1 MWPIGPTRPIWQCRG
16 DTTLGRKQRSVAAL
30 LRPGKLEAT
39 ATRLAPD
46 MLRAFAVLLGEV
58 A

>member
-1 MWPIGPTRPIWQCRG
+1 LALPGET
-16 DTTLGRKQRSVAAL
+16 QRLDASSVPSQHCFP
-30 LRPGKLEAT
+30 PGKLEAT
-39 ATRLAPD
+39 ATSPAPD